1 MFANNKLEQYH
12 ILLDGILA
20 NQDEDPDT
28 DIEEIDI
35 GDGVPD
41 DY

>member
-12 ILLDGILA
+12 ICLDSILA

-28 DIEEIDI
+28 DIDEIDI
-35 GDGVPD
+35 GDGLPD
-41 DY
+41 GY

>member
-20 NQDEDPDT
+20 NQEEDPDT
-28 DIEEIDI
+28 DIEEVDI
-35 GDGVPD
+35 GDGLPEG
-41 DY
+41 Y